1 MAQILVHREDVELD
15 APTFVEGLPGV
26 GLVGKIAADHL
37 VDALDMTHY
46 ATCHCEGLPEVAVY
60 GEGDYTARPPVRLYA
75 DEERDLLALQADIP
89 VNRVAAAEF
98 ADCVTDWVTDV
109 GATPLYLS
117 GFPNQED
124 DPAHVP
130 DVFGVATGD
139 GAEIL
144 DEYDIGTPPEQGV
157 IGGPT
162 GALVNR
168 ADVNGLTGVGLIVES
183 DPQFPDPAASKQ
195 LIDKGIEPIADVG
208 IETDT
213 LVEQAEQI
221 RDQKEQ
227 LAQRM
232 QQASEEESTQAQSMR
247 MFE

>member
-1 MAQILVHREDVELD
+1 MARVRERAEFDLEDPVLI
-15 APTFVEGLPGV
+15 EGLPGV
-26 GLVGKIAADHL
+26 GLVGKIATDHL
-37 VDALDMTHY
+37 VDRFDMTY
-46 ATCHCEGLPEVAVY
+46 VASVDCEGLPEVAVY

-98 ADCVTDWVTDV
+98 AECVTDWVTDV

-117 GFPNQED
+117 GFPVQEE
-124 DPAHVP
+124 DPSHVP
-130 DVFGVATGD
+130 EVFGVATGT
-139 GAEIL
+139 GAEVL
-144 DEYDIGTPPEQGV
+144 EAHDIDAPPEQGV
-157 IGGPT
+157 VGGPT

-168 ADVNGLTGVGLIVES
+168 ADVNDIDGVCVVVES

-195 LIDKGIEPIADVG
+195 LIDKGIEPIAD
-208 IETDT
+208 IEIDTDT
-213 LVEQAEQI
+213 LVEQAEEI
-221 RDQKEQ
+221 REQKEQ

-232 QQASEEESTQAQSMR
+232 QQAGEEESSQAQSMR

>member
-1 MAQILVHREDVELD
+1 MARVRERAEFDLD
-15 APTFVEGLPGV
+15 DPVLVEGLPGV
-26 GLVGKIAADHL
+26 GLVGKIATDHL
-37 VDALDMTHY
+37 VDQFDMAY
-46 ATCHCEGLPEVAVY
+46 VGSVDCEGLPEVAVY

-168 ADVNGLTGVGLIVES
+168 ADVNDLTGVGLIVES